1 MGGFNMSN
9 FNGFRT
15 RMEMDMQQHML
26 QNFKGA
32 SGLPGSK
39 PGEYRIGP
47 FRIGGTAGKAVE
59 GLGQYLKSTEEVSDL
74 RNAVE
79 DIKEIWKNFM
89 DDSGDEEEEKGSDS
103 GKDKKSSKKKKKSDS
118 EENEKSSKKKK
129 KSDSGKNEKSSKKKK
144 HPERETEENGKRS
157 GVQAGG
163 GAESQEGLRAAG
175 IAAPKEKSGG
185 WEEAGMT
192 GISGLVTGDQIHCFL
207 ASGNQSANLRQA
219 VVWAEI
225 LGEPVSKKRR
235 RKRECMHGNQS
246 NADRR

>member
-32 SGLPGSK
+32 PGLPGSK

-47 FRIGGTAGKAVE
+47 FPIGGTAGQAVQ
-59 GLGQYLKSTEEVSDL
+59 GLGQYLKSTEEASDL

-79 DIKEIWKNFM
+79 DIKGIWKDFM
-89 DDSGDEEEEKGSDS
+89 DDSGDEEEKKSDS
-103 GKDKKSSKKKKKSDS
+103 GKDKKSSKKKKM
-118 EENEKSSKKKK
+118 
-129 KSDSGKNEKSSKKKK
+129 SDSGENEKSSKKKK
-144 HPERETEENGKRS
+144 HPEREPEENGKRS

-175 IAAPKEKSGG
+175 VEAPKEKSGG

-192 GISGLVTGDQIHCFL
+192 GISGLATGDQIRCFL

>member
-32 SGLPGSK
+32 PGLPGSK

-47 FRIGGTAGKAVE
+47 FRIGGTAGQAVE
-59 GLGQYLKSTEEVSDL
+59 GLGRYLKSTEEASDL

-79 DIKEIWKNFM
+79 DIKGIWKDFM
-89 DDSGDEEEEKGSDS
+89 DDSGDEEEKKSDS

-118 EENEKSSKKKK
+118 GE
-129 KSDSGKNEKSSKKKK
+129 NEKSSKKKK
-144 HPERETEENGKRS
+144 HPEREPEENGKRS

-163 GAESQEGLRAAG
+163 GAESQEGLRTAG
-175 IAAPKEKSGG
+175 IEARDKKSGG

-192 GISGLVTGDQIHCFL
+192 GISGLATGDQIHCFL